1 MAGALAIA
9 SVTHVLTRLLDQRLI
24 ERGVAASLGDVLVSA
39 LPPDRVPVGAEER
52 PQLNIFL
59 YRVTP
64 NTRSW
69 SRDTSAEYHGLTAE
83 RPLALDLHYL
93 LTAYGERNFQA
104 EMLLGYALECLQQ
117 TPALTVDALHAVLGS
132 GATLEGSVALPRA
145 LGALS
150 VADVA
155 NLVGTIRMTPFSLSM
170 EDMLKLWSALQA
182 RYRPSL
188 TYQASAVLVG
198 GVTPPGHTAIE
209 REYEPP
215 AGGSS

>member
-9 SVTHVLTRLLDQRLI
+9 SVTHILTRLLDQRLI
-24 ERGVAASLGDVLVSA
+24 ECGVAASLGDVLVSA
-39 LPPDRVPVGAEER
+39 LPPDRVPTGAEER

-64 NTRSW
+64 NTARRSPDE
-69 SRDTSAEYHGLTAE
+69 SVRHEGISTQ
-83 RPLALDLHYL
+83 RRLALDLHYL

-117 TPALTVDALHAVLGS
+117 TPVLTDDTLHAALGPGAALEGGS
-132 GATLEGSVALPRA
+132 ALPHALATLTAPDVAHLIGNIRISPF
-145 LGALS
+145 ALS
-150 VADVA
+150 
-155 NLVGTIRMTPFSLSM
+155 I

-188 TYQASAVLVG
+188 TYQASAVFVG
-198 GVTPPGHTAIE
+198 VASPAVHPNRE
-209 REYEPP
+209 REHKLT
-215 AGGSS
+215 AGDAP